1 MYRLVYYTRITETV
15 LGNQKPKVYKYD
27 KKENGAEFRLRK
39 NALHYVREIAQNE
52 YREWGYATE
61 LITGG
66 VCCYKSIKES
76 KSRRTIIIT
85 VKVEKI

>member
-1 MYRLVYYTRITETV
+1 MYRLVYYTRITNVE
-15 LGNQKPKVYKYD
+15 LGEQEPKVYN

-39 NALHYVREIAQNE
+39 NALHYVREIAQNM

-66 VCCYKSIKES
+66 LCCYKSIKES
-76 KSRRTIIIT
+76 RNKRIIDIT
-85 VKVEKI
+85 VKVEKA